1 VLKGWSE
8 GLWGLFWMGRGCID
22 LSVEKTVDSCRTWEE
37 KMRVGKDTFEGL
49 AKAFHGWVATTWCL
63 YDVGVLV
70 REQ

>member
-22 LSVEKTVDSCRTWEE
+22 LSVGKDGRLLSDLEKKRRVD
-37 KMRVGKDTFEGL
+37 KDTFEGL